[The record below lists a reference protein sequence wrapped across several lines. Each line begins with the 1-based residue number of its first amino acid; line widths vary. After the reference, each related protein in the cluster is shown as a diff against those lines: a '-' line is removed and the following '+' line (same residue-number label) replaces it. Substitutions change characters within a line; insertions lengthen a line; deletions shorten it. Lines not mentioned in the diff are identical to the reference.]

1 MAELSPN
8 NQVIAQLAAMASEK
22 NNSYKDA
29 VKLVVKFHDS
39 RFAPLETLTRIQN
52 AGLLPRE
59 LTPETEESAGEK
71 LKRIGVEIMQKA
83 KSFPTL
89 DAFISPVLQSLA
101 EGESKECLKE
111 KSSKLSEEVAE
122 VMMLSEAMKAEL
134 VAKQAYPKYVSQ
146 TYWACH
152 KLEVIGLLKRVDDN
166 SFSITEAGESFLAEL
181 LADVSKEKLTKSLA
195 EQKAPTAVEFKT
207 PEHKN
212 PPQLPPK
219 PYTLKDLSNELFID
233 QETLEAIRVTVDE
246 DKKNLILCGPPGVG
260 KTFAATRIAYALI
273 GAEDE
278 TRVQLVQFHQ
288 AYSYEDFIQGIR
300 PSSGGQFLVKPG
312 AFFDFCQRAKGD
324 SSRNYYF
331 IIDEINRGNLSKI
344 LGESMML
351 IERDKRKPRYA
362 IRLTYQEENDPKF
375 YVPENVYIIGMM
387 NTADRSLAL
396 VDYALRRR
404 FSFIEL
410 APGFRNINFRKLLT
424 DASVNDSEYTNLV
437 AAIDELNE
445 AIADDPSLGSGFRIG
460 HSYFCNKLKTVE
472 TGPWLL
478 KIARY
483 EIRPM
488 LAEYWFD
495 EPEKALKHYSDF
507 CAQLG
512 LKP

>member
-1 MAELSPN
+1 MAEPSPN

-29 VKLVVKFHDS
+29 ERFVVKFHDS
-39 RFAPLETLTRIQN
+39 RFAPLETLKRIQT

-59 LTPETEESAGEK
+59 LTPETEDSAAEK
-71 LKRIGVEIMQKA
+71 LRKLGVDIMPKA
-83 KSFPTL
+83 KSFPSV

-101 EGESKECLKE
+101 DGESKECLKE

-122 VMMLSEAMKAEL
+122 AMMLSESLRSEL
-134 VAKQAYPKYVSQ
+134 VAKQSYPKYVSQ

-152 KLEVIGLLKRVDDN
+152 KLEGVGLLKRTDDN
-166 SFSITEAGESFLAEL
+166 LFAITEAGEAFLAEL
-181 LADVSKEKLTKSLA
+181 IADVSKEKLTKSL
-195 EQKAPTAVEFKT
+195 VEKSASSVPGT
-207 PEHKN
+207 KQPELKH
-212 PPQLPPK
+212 PSQQPPK

-233 QETLEAIRVTVDE
+233 QETLEAIRVTVAE

-273 GAEDE
+273 GAEDDS
-278 TRVQLVQFHQ
+278 RVQLVQFHQ
-288 AYSYEDFIQGIR
+288 AYSYEDFVQGIR
-300 PSSGGQFLVKPG
+300 PASGGLFVVKPG
-312 AFFDFCQRAKGD
+312 AFFDFCEKARADGTH
-324 SSRNYYF
+324 NYYF

-362 IRLTYQEENDPKF
+362 IRLTYQEENDTKF
-375 YVPENVYIIGMM
+375 FVPDNVYIIGMM

-410 APGFRNINFRKLLT
+410 APGFRNANFRQLL
-424 DASVNDSEYTNLV
+424 ASANVSDSEYTNLV
-437 AAIDELNE
+437 TAIDELNQ
-445 AIADDPSLGSGFRIG
+445 AITDDPSLGSGFRIG
-460 HSYFCNKLKTVE
+460 HSYFCNKQKGAT
-472 TGPWLL
+472 TDAWLH

-495 EPEKALKHYSDF
+495 EPEKAQKHYSDF
-507 CAQLG
+507 CTKLG